1 MMIRGPIL
9 ASRWWP
15 VAPVALVSLTALLL
29 QPAGAQ
35 TRFTYSKGQSV
46 SPAYEGWMPN
56 EDGSF
61 TLYFGYMNTNWLEE
75 FDIPVGPD
83 NTIEPGGPDQGQPT
97 HFYPRRNPFL
107 FTIRAPKDFGSKE
120 LIWTLTTHGKTEKAY
135 ASLKTDYQID
145 KQVISTEVG
154 GDGGSLRDEL
164 RYNIPPELVV
174 EGEARRTVKVGEPFT
189 LVALAGDPDN
199 LPARRDG
206 KLQPRHPGERP
217 VQEAEKAPAPR
228 AAPTTAETN
237 AVNLLYRPPSSI
249 VPSSGP
255 GLRLSWIVYRGKA
268 SAVAFSP
275 EQMKTWTDTRAW
287 ANSPWSP
294 PFTIPE
300 PPLDGKWIT
309 EVRFREPGVYT
320 VRAVASDGS
329 LFTYE
334 NVTVMVTP

>member
-1 MMIRGPIL
+1 MFQSGMLRS
-9 ASRWWP
+9 ASGRIALIF
-15 VAPVALVSLTALLL
+15 VAALLLL
-29 QPAGAQ
+29 QPSGAQ
-35 TRFTYSKGQSV
+35 MRFTYSKGQSV
-46 SPAYEGWMPN
+46 SPSYEGWMPN

-75 FDIPVGPD
+75 FDLPIGPD
-83 NTIEPGGPDQGQPT
+83 NDIEPGGPDQGQPT

-107 FTIRAPKDFGSKE
+107 FTIRVPKDFGNKE
-120 LIWTLTTHGKTEKAY
+120 LIWTLTTHGRTEKAY

-164 RYNIPPELVV
+164 RYNIPPELEV
-174 EGEARRTVKVGEPFT
+174 EGDTQLSVRLGEPLT

-206 KLQPRHPGERP
+206 KPQPRHAGKTSDES
-217 VQEAEKAPAPR
+217 EKPSGPR
-228 AAPTTAETN
+228 AASASRPAN
-237 AVNLLYRPPSSI
+237 VANLVYRPPSSL
-249 VPSSGP
+249 VMSSGP

-268 SAVAFSP
+268 ATVTFSP
-275 EQMKTWTDTRAW
+275 EQMKTWTDSRAW

-300 PPLDGKWIT
+300 PPPDGKWVA
-309 EVRFREPGVYT
+309 EVTFQEPGTYVL
-320 VRAVASDGS
+320 RAVASDGS

-334 NVTVMVTP
+334 NVTVTVTR

>member
-1 MMIRGPIL
+1 MIRCGVV
-9 ASRWWP
+9 R
-15 VAPVALVSLTALLL
+15 VLVGLLL
-29 QPAGAQ
+29 LLPAGAQ
-35 TRFTYSKGQSV
+35 TRFTYSKGQSI

-56 EDGSF
+56 DDGSF

-75 FDIPVGPD
+75 IDVPVGPD
-83 NTIEPGGPDQGQPT
+83 NNIEPGGADQGQPT

-107 FTIRAPKDFGSKE
+107 FTIHLPKDSGNKE

-135 ASLKTDYQID
+135 ASLKSDYQID

-164 RYNIPPELVV
+164 RYNIPPEL
-174 EGEARRTVKVGEPFT
+174 ELQGEARRSVKVGESLT

-206 KLQPRHPGERP
+206 KPQPRHPGKPPGE
-217 VQEAEKAPAPR
+217 EAQKPAPPR
-228 AAPTTAETN
+228 AAGSSTN
-237 AVNLLYRPPSSI
+237 AANLVYRPPSSI

-255 GLRLSWIVYRGKA
+255 GLRLSWIVYRGKT
-268 SAVAFSP
+268 STVTFSP
-275 EQMKTWTDTRAW
+275 DQMKTWTDTRAW

-300 PPLDGKWIT
+300 PPPDGKWVT
-309 EVRFREPGVYT
+309 QVTFQEPGTYVL
-320 VRAVASDGS
+320 RAVASDGS
-329 LFTYE
+329 LFTYD
-334 NVTVMVTP
+334 NVTVTVTR

>member
-1 MMIRGPIL
+1 MMIRRAI
-9 ASRWWP
+9 
-15 VAPVALVSLTALLL
+15 VVALLL
-29 QPAGAQ
+29 VQPAGAQ

-56 EDGSF
+56 DDGSF
-61 TLYFGYMNTNWLEE
+61 TMYFGYMNTNWLEE
-75 FDIPVGPD
+75 FEIPTGPS
-83 NTIEPGGPDQGQPT
+83 NSIEPGGPDQGQPT

-107 FTIRAPKDFGSKE
+107 FTIRVPKDFGNQE
-120 LIWTLTTHGKTEKAY
+120 LIWTLMTHGKTEKAY

-164 RYNIPPELVV
+164 RYNIPPELEVV
-174 EGEARRTVKVGEPFT
+174 GGTERSVKVGEPLR
-189 LVALAGDPDN
+189 LVAAAGDPDN

-206 KLQPRHPGERP
+206 KPQPRHAGEP
-217 VQEAEKAPAPR
+217 PAKEEQKLPAAR
-228 AAPTTAETN
+228 ATPADGATN
-237 AVNLLYRPPSSI
+237 VANLVYRPPASI

-268 SAVAFSP
+268 SKVTFSP
-275 EQMKTWTDTRAW
+275 DQMKTWTDTRAW

-300 PPLDGKWIT
+300 PPQDGKWVT
-309 EVRFREPGVYT
+309 EVTFHEPGNYVL
-320 VRAVASDGS
+320 RAVASDGS
-329 LFTYE
+329 LFTYD
-334 NVTVMVTP
+334 NVTVTVIP